1 MQHGRGLASAV
12 ALAAGTLAW
21 SPPASACGGSGFGAA
36 MIFAAMPSLLI
47 ILLISLVSLVS
58 MRAAARAVRRMRG
71 LRESRGLRVGH
82 AAIVLGL
89 VISAASTIVSGGLL
103 LALALLV

>member
-1 MQHGRGLASAV
+1 LAG

-21 SPPASACGGSGFGAA
+21 SPPASACGGSGFGAG
-36 MIFAAMPSLLI
+36 MIFFALPSVLIVLLM
-47 ILLISLVSLVS
+47 SLVSLAS

-71 LRESRGLRVGH
+71 LRDSRGLRVGH

-89 VISAASTIVSGGLL
+89 AISAASTIVSGGLL
-103 LALALLV
+103 LALVLLVH